1 MFLLLGVCF
10 RLINFV
16 SSNVSLNLDTQCRY
30 SVSLEEDSE
39 FVNFLRRS
47 LS

>member
-16 SSNVSLNLDTQCRY
+16 SSNVSLNLDTQCDIQFHLKKI
-30 SVSLEEDSE
+30 VNSLIFFAEA
-39 FVNFLRRS
+39 
-47 LS
+47 